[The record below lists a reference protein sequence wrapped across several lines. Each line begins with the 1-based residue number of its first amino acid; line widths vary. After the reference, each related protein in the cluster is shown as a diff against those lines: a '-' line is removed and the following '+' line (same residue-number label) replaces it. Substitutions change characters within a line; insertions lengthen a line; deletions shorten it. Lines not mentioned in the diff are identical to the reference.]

1 MASKNT
7 GNHDEAVSPIIGTI
21 LMVAISVVLAGV
33 AFTLFSGYGKH
44 TDTSPSLQFYRDQ
57 NTGTLTVSK
66 ADPGVERIHIEI
78 RVSSPVRMGYNVPAV
93 GGTAIAA
100 GTFVPVEA
108 TTATIRAG
116 DTLAFCGEGGPV
128 SNLQVSFRHEA
139 APTALLYT
147 NSFTFLKAC

>member
-1 MASKNT
+1 MRDR
-7 GNHDEAVSPIIGTI
+7 DEAMSPVIGTI

-33 AFTLFSGYGKH
+33 AFTLFFGIGKH
-44 TDTSPSLQFYRDQ
+44 TDSSPPLQFYRDQ
-57 NTGTLTVSK
+57 NSGTLTVSK
-66 ADPGVERIHIEI
+66 VGPGVPRVDIEI
-78 RVSSPVRMGYNVPAV
+78 RVSIPVRMGYNGPAS
-93 GGTAIAA
+93 A
-100 GTFVPVEA
+100 GVLIPAGAFTPVEA
-108 TTATIRAG
+108 TTADVRAG